1 MARTAEKFTSVQA
14 AKIVGLPYRTLDH
27 WARTSVIIPSVSE
40 AKGTG
45 TERSYSFTDLV
56 ALCVARELRKAG
68 ISLQTLRCI
77 VNRLLTEDDEQSPL
91 SGARFFIVGS
101 DVVMAKNCK
110 QVFSVLKKPGQG
122 VFAFMLDLD
131 KTVSELRHRVKDAR
145 AA

>member
-1 MARTAEKFTSVQA
+1 MARKTENFTSVQA
-14 AKIVGLPYRTLDH
+14 AKIVGVPYRTLDH
-27 WARTSVIIPSVSE
+27 WARTSVISPSVAE

-56 ALCVARELRKAG
+56 ALCVARDLRKAG
-68 ISLQTLRCI
+68 ISLQTLRSI
-77 VNRLLTEDDEQSPL
+77 VKRLLAEDDQQSPL
-91 SGARFFIVGS
+91 SGARFFVVGS

-131 KTVSELRHRVKDAR
+131 KTVSQLRHRVKEAR